1 MLPGLDQLVAQCAP
15 NIAPTTM
22 LAIVR
27 VESRGNPLA
36 LSVNGKQHLVRQPSS
51 KNEAIAWTKW
61 LINNGYSFDIGLT
74 QVNSRQMQRLGLPPE
89 VMFEPCN
96 NLAVGARILTEYYAA
111 AIKKYG
117 AGQPALRAAISA
129 YNSGNHTRGIAN
141 GYVNRVSVA
150 AGNVTLPQIRQAR
163 PALAMN

>member
-1 MLPGLDQLVAQCAP
+1 LLQGSNMAY
-15 NIAPTTM
+15 
-22 LAIVR
+22 
-27 VESRGNPLA
+27 
-36 LSVNGKQHLVRQPSS
+36 
-51 KNEAIAWTKW
+51 
-61 LINNGYSFDIGLT
+61 GYSFDIGLT

-89 VMFEPCN
+89 AMFEPCS
-96 NLAVGARILTEYYAA
+96 NLAAGARILTEYYAA
-111 AIKKYG
+111 AIKRYG

-150 AGNVTLPQIRQAR
+150 AGSVTSPQVSPAR